1 MNEVVKY
8 NNQMNELSFRGF
20 TEKDLDV
27 FMAICSRMRDLG
39 ELKQV
44 FDYDYLMDL
53 TNFDR
58 HQEVKVFH
66 QSLQKM
72 NKKLMQINLTI
83 ALRDGVEKDTVLFPE
98 FIRDL
103 NKRTLTVRV
112 DKDCLAL
119 LNNLGKKFTRFELA
133 EYVKLDGRYPKLLY
147 QHLKQFRIR
156 GWWHISLSDFREEL
170 AIPKSM
176 PTMNIMSKIIK
187 PGIEVIK
194 SCKGFSDLEVEVIRS
209 PRRGRAIV
217 GYKFKWTPEKQYKG
231 QQTLE
236 DGAEEMRKYKE
247 SKKLKKK
254 SSKKKTDF
262 KNFEEHEYD
271 MDVLENKLLEKRTK
285 RPEVKNEQ
293 ALIEPKEDNN
303 L

>member
-39 ELKQV
+39 EAKQV

-58 HQEVKVFH
+58 SQNTKVFH

-72 NKKLMQINLTI
+72 NRKLMQINLTI

-98 FIRDL
+98 FVRDL

-119 LNNLGKKFTRFELA
+119 LNNLGKNFTRFELA
-133 EYVKLDGRYPKLLY
+133 EYVKLDGRYSKLLY
-147 QHLKQFRIR
+147 QHLKQFRTQ
-156 GWWHISLSDFREEL
+156 GWWQISLEELREEL
-170 AIPKSM
+170 AIPKSV

-187 PGIEVIK
+187 PSIEVIK
-194 SCKGFSDLEVEVIRS
+194 SCKGFKDLDVEVLRS

-217 GYKFKWTPEKQYKG
+217 GYEFTWTKQINLNQAQRDA
-231 QQTLE
+231 QQR
-236 DGAEEMRKYKE
+236 A
-247 SKKLKKK
+247 KKK
-254 SSKKKTDF
+254 KNSF
-262 KNFEEHEYD
+262 NNFEQREYD
-271 MDVLENKLLEKRTK
+271 FAKLEEQLL
-285 RPEVKNEQ
+285 
-293 ALIEPKEDNN
+293 DN
-303 L
+303 

>member
-8 NNQMNELSFRGF
+8 NNQMNELSFKGF

-39 ELKQV
+39 EAKQV

-72 NKKLMQINLTI
+72 NRKLMQINLTI
-83 ALRDGVEKDTVLFPE
+83 ALKDGVEKDTVLFPE
-98 FIRDL
+98 FVRDL

-112 DKDCLAL
+112 DKDCLKL
-119 LNNLGKKFTRFELA
+119 LNNLGKNFTRFELQ
-133 EYVKLDGRYPKLLY
+133 EYVKLDGRYSKLLY
-147 QHLKQFRIR
+147 QHIKQYRTS
-156 GWWHISLSDFREEL
+156 GWWQVSLEELREEL
-170 AIPKSM
+170 AIPKTV

-187 PGIEVIK
+187 PSIEVIK
-194 SCKGFSDLEVEVIRS
+194 TCKGFKDLEVEVLRS

-217 GYKFKWTPEKQYKG
+217 GYEFRWEKQRNLNQYHRE
-231 QQTLE
+231 QQKKQKKTKKNSFNNFEQRTYDFNTLE
-236 DGAEEMRKYKE
+236 E
-247 SKKLKKK
+247 
-254 SSKKKTDF
+254 
-262 KNFEEHEYD
+262 
-271 MDVLENKLLEKRTK
+271 KLL
-285 RPEVKNEQ
+285 
-293 ALIEPKEDNN
+293 DN
-303 L
+303 